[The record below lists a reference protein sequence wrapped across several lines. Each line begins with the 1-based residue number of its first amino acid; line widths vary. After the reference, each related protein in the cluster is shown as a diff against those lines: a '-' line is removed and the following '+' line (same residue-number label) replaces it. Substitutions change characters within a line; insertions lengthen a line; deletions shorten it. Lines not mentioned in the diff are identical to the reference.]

1 MVFFFFGDALRRF
14 VVLFF
19 GAARL
24 GAALFGA
31 AFLRFGVAFFA
42 DARSEA
48 ISSSIFFIPFTLLL
62 GIVLILLS
70 LGQFDGL
77 GQSDQ
82 LSGR

>member
-1 MVFFFFGDALRRF
+1 MLFFLGEALRF
-14 VVLFF
+14 LVLFF
-19 GAARL
+19 GAGRL

-31 AFLRFGVAFFA
+31 ALLRFGLVFFA

-62 GIVLILLS
+62 GIVIILLS

-82 LSGR
+82 LSGG